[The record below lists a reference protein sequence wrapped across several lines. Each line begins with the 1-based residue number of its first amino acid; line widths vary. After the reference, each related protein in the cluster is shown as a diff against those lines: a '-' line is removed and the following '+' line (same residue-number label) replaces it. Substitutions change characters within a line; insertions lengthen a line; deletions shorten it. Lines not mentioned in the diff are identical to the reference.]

1 VARSGIGVGAG
12 VAAFAVIA
20 TLILLYR
27 WKRSAGAL
35 RQSQT
40 LGNSQSRQTL
50 SINPGYGLF
59 QLDTNEVTA
68 ELSANSPFEMPELET
83 TESAVEVPARCG
95 VYREDRNFF

>member
-40 LGNSQSRQTL
+40 LGNSGKHSA
-50 SINPGYGLF
+50 SIRDMDCSN
-59 QLDTNEVTA
+59 
-68 ELSANSPFEMPELET
+68 
-83 TESAVEVPARCG
+83 
-95 VYREDRNFF
+95 